1 MIENQHSPEE
11 EPVCTTWARL
21 VEVVLGLFLIIGT
34 GVMAHYYAPPAPL
47 PVPAPAPV
55 RPVIAND
62 HQDEL
67 RQLTR
72 DVDELKQEQA
82 MPALVLNRYRNSI
95 CYIYGIYQVGLP
107 GRRPALRARIPGPAS
122 WWRKDCWPPTGTWPN
137 PGTETPKPMP

>member
-1 MIENQHSPEE
+1 M
-11 EPVCTTWARL
+11 
-21 VEVVLGLFLIIGT
+21 EVVLGLFLIIGT

-47 PVPAPAPV
+47 PVPAPPPV
-55 RPVIAND
+55 RPVIVND

-95 CYIYGIYQVGLP
+95 CYIYGIYQVGMPDAGPPFAP
-107 GRRPALRARIPGPAS
+107 GFPGPDL
-122 WWRKDCWPPTGTWPN
+122 W
-137 PGTETPKPMP
+137 